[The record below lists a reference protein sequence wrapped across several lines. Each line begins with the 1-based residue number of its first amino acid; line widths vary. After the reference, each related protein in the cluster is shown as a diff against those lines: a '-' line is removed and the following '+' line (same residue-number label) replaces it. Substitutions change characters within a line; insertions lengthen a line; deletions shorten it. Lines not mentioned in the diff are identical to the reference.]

1 MINLE
6 KDFQDIVIKYGKEK
20 GLIFSDRDRKQAVI
34 RILNFIEK

>member
-6 KDFQDIVIKYGKEK
+6 KDFQDIVIKYGEEK
-20 GLIFSDRDRKQAVI
+20 GLDFSDCDRKQAVI